1 MAVKIRLTRFGRK
14 KRPFYRIIVT
24 DSRAPRDGRYIEC
37 VGTYSPLSDPAEVHM
52 DQARVSYWLDNGA
65 QPSDTVKSLFKH
77 QGILF
82 RRNLKK
88 RGFDD
93 AKTDEEMKKWE
104 VLQIDRRN
112 RKSEKTQSKKK
123 SKKKATA
130 EAKPKAASAP
140 AEAET
145 KQEPA
150 PTPAAS
156 PEEAKG

>member
-1 MAVKIRLTRFGRK
+1 LAVKIRLTRFGRK

-24 DSRAPRDGRYIEC
+24 DSRAPRDGRYLEC
-37 VGTYSPLSDPAEVHM
+37 IGTYNPLSDPAEVSVDH
-52 DQARVSYWLDNGA
+52 ARVSYWLDNGA

-77 QGILF
+77 QGILY
-82 RRNLKK
+82 RRNLRK

-104 VLQIDRRN
+104 VLQIDRKN
-112 RKSEKTQSKKK
+112 RKSEKAQLKKK

-130 EAKPKAASAP
+130 EAKPETASAP
-140 AEAET
+140 AAAET
-145 KQEPA
+145 QTESA

-156 PEEAKG
+156 PEEAKA